1 MSRNRIFLLIC
12 LLTALFV
19 VPGLTVAESIPS
31 KPLKIRA
38 GAYENYP
45 KVYTDNEGNVVGV
58 FPEILNTIAS
68 REGWQIE
75 YVPGSWSQ
83 SLARL
88 EKNEI
93 DLMVDVAFSE
103 ARSKIYDFSNETVL
117 INWGILYTRK
127 NFRIESL
134 LDLSGKKIAVMKG
147 SIHTDGENGI
157 KNLLQKFNIESK
169 FSEVESYKEVFEL
182 LDANQADAGVVN
194 RIFGSLFEKSYDVT
208 KTAVIFNP
216 RQLKFALPKDS
227 SLNPYLIEKIDEN
240 IRKLKKNR
248 QSIYHRALDVY
259 LSGQPRDWLYPTA
272 AGKQEKKISLTETEK
287 TWLENHPLIRLGVDP
302 EFTPFEYITDDGT
315 YSGIASD
322 YIEILNKRL
331 GLNMQVVPDLTWAQA
346 VEKAKNKEIDVLPC
360 VGKTQERRVF
370 LRYSRPYIK
379 FQRVIIT
386 RTDFPFIAGLDD
398 IRDLKIAVQANTS
411 HEGFLRDN
419 TDIEFIGFK
428 TLQESLTAVSGGKV
442 DAFIGNVASS
452 TYWIRRLNLTNLKVA
467 APVSP
472 EVLNLYFA
480 VRKDWPE
487 LVSIIN
493 KGLASISPQEENEIV
508 KKWVSVEYKPGIEP
522 KIVWKYI
529 SRIAAAALFVLTV
542 ILAWN
547 YRMKKEIN
555 ERKKMEKMLQYRSE
569 FERLIS
575 GLSSHLITLKKEEID
590 AYIEDA
596 LAGIAH
602 FVNADSGCV
611 FSFDQ
616 EAGESFCTH
625 IWNSENLKMDKSSC
639 ELIDITGTPWW
650 TKHMLNGEVVAVSS
664 VQNLPEDAGK
674 IKDLLQAQGIRSFV
688 DVPNSYQHRT
698 VGFLRLCSKKD
709 GRTWSDDEISL
720 LKLVSQVFTNALLR
734 KQAEEAVQAYAEELE
749 EANIRLQGLDRLK
762 SMFIAS
768 MSHELR
774 TPLNSI
780 IGFTGVVLQGM
791 SGELNDR
798 QQDQLNRVYRSAKHL
813 LALITDVI
821 DISKIEAGRVEV
833 YPEPFSLTEIVNEAI
848 ANIQPQLK
856 PKNLSLEVDVP
867 DDLKMNT
874 DRKRLL
880 QCIINYASNAL
891 KFTEKGGI
899 KISAC
904 GKGDEVEILVQ
915 DTGIGINTADIPKLF
930 KAFERL
936 ESHLRVKAGGTG
948 LGLYLTRKLATE
960 LLRGKILVDSEPG
973 KGSTFGLRIPKDLTK
988 KINSQPTPSEVNQ
1001 RETRFS
1007 H

>member
-1 MSRNRIFLLIC
+1 M
-12 LLTALFV
+12 
-19 VPGLTVAESIPS
+19 
-31 KPLKIRA
+31 

-45 KVYTDNEGNVVGV
+45 KIYTDNEGKIVGL
-58 FPEILNTIAS
+58 FPEILFYIAS
-68 REGWQIE
+68 NEGWQIE

-103 ARSKIYDFSNETVL
+103 ERSKKYAFTKETVL

-134 LDLSGKKIAVMKG
+134 LDLSGKKIAVMEG

-157 KNLLQKFNIESK
+157 KNLLQKFNIK
-169 FSEVESYKEVFEL
+169 CAFAEVESYKEVFEL
-182 LDANQADAGVVN
+182 LDANNADAGVVN

-208 KTAVIFNP
+208 KTSLIFNP
-216 RQLKFALPKDS
+216 RQLKFALPKNS
-227 SLNPYLIEKIDEN
+227 SLNQYLIEKIDNN
-240 IRKLKKNR
+240 IRELKKDR

-259 LSGQPRDWLYPTA
+259 LSGQPREWLYPTTA
-272 AGKQEKKISLTETEK
+272 VKQEWKISLTEEERA
-287 TWLENHPLIRLGVDP
+287 WLEDHPVIRLGVDP

-322 YIEILNKRL
+322 YIEILNERL
-331 GLNMQVVPDLTWAQA
+331 GLNMQVVPGLTWAEA
-346 VEKAKNKEIDVLPC
+346 VAKAENKEIDVLPC
-360 VGKTQERRVF
+360 VGKTQERLIF

-379 FQRVIIT
+379 FHRVIIT
-386 RTDFPFIAGLDD
+386 QTDFPFIAGLDD
-398 IRDLKIAVQANTS
+398 IRDLRIAVQANTS
-411 HEGFLRDN
+411 HEGFLQDN
-419 TDIEFIGFK
+419 TDIEYISFK
-428 TLQESLTAVSGGKV
+428 TLQESLTAVSGGKA
-442 DAFIGNVASS
+442 DAFIGNIASS

-467 APVSP
+467 ASVPP
-472 EVLNLYFA
+472 DVLNLYFA
-480 VRKDWPE
+480 VRRDWPE

-493 KGLASISPQEENEIV
+493 KGLASISPEEENEII

-529 SRIAAAALFVLTV
+529 SRIAAAALFILTV

-547 YRMKKEIN
+547 YRLKKEIS

-575 GLSSHLITLKKEEID
+575 ELSSHLISLKQEEID
-590 AYIEDA
+590 AYIQDA

-602 FVNADSGCV
+602 FAKADSGCI
-611 FSFDQ
+611 FSFD
-616 EAGESFCTH
+616 EEGGKSSCTH
-625 IWNSENLKMDKSSC
+625 IWNSENLNMDKTS
-639 ELIDITGTPWW
+639 LQQIDTTGMPWW
-650 TKHMLNGEVVAVSS
+650 TKHMQNGEVVAVSS
-664 VQNLPEDAGK
+664 VQNLPEEAGK
-674 IKDLLQAQGIRSFV
+674 IQDFIQAQDIRSFV
-688 DVPNSYQHRT
+688 DVPNSYQNKT
-698 VGFLRLCSKKD
+698 VGFLRLCSIQD
-709 GRTWSDDEISL
+709 RRAWTDDEISL

-734 KQAEEAVQAYAEELE
+734 KQAEEALQEYADELE

-780 IGFTGVVLQGM
+780 IGFTGVILQGM

-798 QQDQLNRVYRSAKHL
+798 QQDQLNRVYQSAKHL
-813 LALITDVI
+813 LALIIDVI
-821 DISKIEAGRVEV
+821 DISKIEAGRMEV
-833 YPEPFSLTEIVNEAI
+833 YPELFPLTEIVKEAI
-848 ANIQPQLK
+848 ASIQPQLNA
-856 PKNLSLEVDVP
+856 KNLSLEVDVP
-867 DDLKMNT
+867 DDLEMNT
-874 DRKRLL
+874 DRKRLV

-899 KISAC
+899 KISAR
-904 GKGDEVEILVQ
+904 GIDDEVEISVH
-915 DTGIGINTADIPKLF
+915 DTGIGINEEDIPKLF

-936 ESHLRVKAGGTG
+936 ETHLQVKAGGTG

-960 LLRGKILVDSEPG
+960 LLRGTILVDSQPG
-973 KGSTFGLRIPKDLTK
+973 KGSTFGIRIPQDLRK
-988 KINSQPTPSEVNQ
+988 KLNSQPTSSGGELK
-1001 RETRFS
+1001 
-1007 H
+1007 